1 MLGCLVIVI
10 SEGKFMA
17 EKLEIVFDLH
27 FLNKV
32 CECSVLNFFEKYLQ
46 EKIIKHTSPANTRPL
61 SISLHHSKYIRRKV

>member
-32 CECSVLNFFEKYLQ
+32 CECSVLNFF
-46 EKIIKHTSPANTRPL
+46 
-61 SISLHHSKYIRRKV
+61 